1 MGREIASSHCGTQS
15 KEVNSSLFVT
25 ALIVDVTKRCFW
37 ATMWTDNTDSYPARE
52 VDDDVE
58 PGFGPAN
65 GGLRGS
71 RELQGGRMLIIK
83 RPQVAKFMFIW
94 AARRKSFPVKRNGD
108 PKYIYIL
115 NIPKDMQVVRTEKL
129 ATVWSTLCFDSNLR
143 LEMNEVT
150 SAHKI

>member
-1 MGREIASSHCGTQS
+1 MLS

-37 ATMWTDNTDSYPARE
+37 VTMCTDTTEPYPAGE

-58 PGFGPAN
+58 PGLGPAN

-108 PKYIYIL
+108 QRNIYTQYTKRHASSK
-115 NIPKDMQVVRTEKL
+115 NRKT
-129 ATVWSTLCFDSNLR
+129 SYR
-143 LEMNEVT
+143 LI
-150 SAHKI
+150 HPLF

>member
-1 MGREIASSHCGTQS
+1 M
-15 KEVNSSLFVT
+15 
-25 ALIVDVTKRCFW
+25 
-37 ATMWTDNTDSYPARE
+37 
-52 VDDDVE
+52 E

-129 ATVWSTLCFDSNLR
+129 ATV
-143 LEMNEVT
+143 
-150 SAHKI
+150 